1 MTSNR
6 GPAFHDAYK
15 RAGVDTDE
23 ATTGLNRIV
32 QRIHRTWPQKGQ
44 RGAVQL
50 PIGYFANV
58 IDIGGGLGLGMCTD
72 GVGSKA
78 IIARQMHCYDTIGI
92 DCVAM
97 NVNDLICIG
106 ARPLSMVD
114 YIAIDHA
121 DAEILDA
128 IGAGLAN
135 GAIQAGVSISGGEIA
150 QLKDVV
156 NGFDLA
162 GTAVG
167 TVPLDKIIT
176 GRNLE
181 AGDFIVGLAS
191 NGIHSNGITLARKS
205 FFERE
210 QPLSLETRMPELK
223 VTLGE
228 ELLRPTEIYVS
239 EVMDIVETIET
250 VKALINV
257 TSDGLL
263 NLNRVANKQIG
274 FQIGDMPPVPAIF
287 DLIRHY
293 GEVSAAEMFEVYNMG
308 VGFCV
313 LVGQRD
319 IDATLAIL
327 ERHGRKA
334 WIIGQVID
342 DETNGVYLT
351 RERLEGRG
359 KRFRSL

>member
-6 GPAFHDAYK
+6 GLALHDAYK
-15 RAGVDTDE
+15 KAGVDTDE

-32 QRIHRTWPQKGQ
+32 QQIHRTWPPSGTL
-44 RGAVQL
+44 GAVQL

-58 IDIGGGLGLGMCTD
+58 IDIGGGIGLGMCTD

-78 IIARQMHCYDTIGI
+78 IIARLMHRYNTIGI

-121 DAEILDA
+121 DANILDA
-128 IGAGLAN
+128 IGAGLTD
-135 GAIQAGVSISGGEIA
+135 GAIQAGISISGGEIA

-156 NGFDLA
+156 DGFDLA
-162 GTAVG
+162 GTVVG

-181 AGDFIVGLAS
+181 PGDCIIGLAS
-191 NGIHSNGITLARKS
+191 NGIHSNGLTLARMA
-205 FFERE
+205 FFDRE
-210 QPLSLETRMPELK
+210 QPVLLEHKFPELQES
-223 VTLGE
+223 LGD
-228 ELLRPTEIYVS
+228 ELLRPTEIYVA
-239 EVMDIVETIET
+239 EAMKIIESID

-263 NLNRVANKQIG
+263 NLNRAANSHVG
-274 FQIGDMPPVPAIF
+274 FRIDNMPPTPAIF
-287 DLIRHY
+287 GLIQRY
-293 GEVSAAEMFEVYNMG
+293 GKVRLAEMFQVYNMG
-308 VGFCV
+308 VGFCII
-313 LVGQRD
+313 VGQRD
-319 IDATLAIL
+319 IDATLTIL
-327 ERHGRKA
+327 ETHGRKA
-334 WIIGQVID
+334 WIIGQVIE

-351 RERLEGRG
+351 RERLQGHG
-359 KRFRSL
+359 KRFRPL

>member
-6 GPAFHDAYK
+6 GRALHDAYK
-15 RAGVDTDE
+15 RAGVNTDE

-32 QRIHRTWPQKGQ
+32 QRIHRTWPQKGKL
-44 RGAVQL
+44 GAVQL
-50 PIGYFANV
+50 PIGYFANA
-58 IDIGGGLGLGMCTD
+58 IDIGGGIGLGMCTD

-78 IIARQMHCYDTIGI
+78 IIARQMHCYNTIGI

-128 IGAGLAN
+128 IGEGLTD
-135 GAIQAGVSISGGEIA
+135 GAIQAGISISGGEIA

-176 GRNLE
+176 GRNLKP
-181 AGDFIVGLAS
+181 GDCIIGLAS
-191 NGIHSNGITLARKS
+191 NGIHSNGLTLARKS
-205 FFERE
+205 FFDRER
-210 QPLSLETRMPELK
+210 PLSLETRIPELE
-223 VTLGE
+223 VSLGE
-228 ELLRPTEIYVS
+228 ELLRPTEIYVA
-239 EVMDIVETIET
+239 EVMDIVETIAT
-250 VKALINV
+250 VKALVNV

-263 NLNRVANKQIG
+263 NLNRVENKHIG
-274 FQIGDMPPVPAIF
+274 FRIGDMPPVPAIF
-287 DLIRHY
+287 DLIQRY
-293 GEVSAAEMFEVYNMG
+293 GDVSAAEMFEVYNMG

-319 IDATLAIL
+319 IDATLKIL

-334 WIIGQVID
+334 WVIGHVID

-351 RERLEGRG
+351 RERLEGHG
-359 KRFRSL
+359 KRFLSL

>member
-6 GPAFHDAYK
+6 GLALHDAYK
-15 RAGVDTDE
+15 KAGVDTDE

-32 QRIHRTWPQKGQ
+32 QRIHRTWPQKGKL
-44 RGAVQL
+44 GAVQL

-58 IDIGGGLGLGMCTD
+58 IDIGGGIGLGMCTD

-78 IIARQMHCYDTIGI
+78 IIARQMHCYNTIGI

-97 NVNDLICIG
+97 NVNDLICLG
-106 ARPLSMVD
+106 VRPLSMVD
-114 YIAIDHA
+114 YIAIDHV

-128 IGAGLAN
+128 IGAGLTD
-135 GAIQAGVSISGGEIA
+135 GAIQAGISISGGEIA

-156 NGFDLA
+156 DGFDLA

-181 AGDFIVGLAS
+181 PGDCIIGLAS
-191 NGIHSNGITLARKS
+191 NGIHSNGLTLARKS
-205 FFERE
+205 FFDRE
-210 QPLSLETRMPELK
+210 LPLSLETRIPELG
-223 VTLGE
+223 VSLGE
-228 ELLRPTEIYVS
+228 ELLRPTEIYVA
-239 EVMDIVETIET
+239 EVMDIVETIAT
-250 VKALINV
+250 VKALVNV

-263 NLNRVANKQIG
+263 NLNRTENKRVG
-274 FQIGDMPPVPAIF
+274 FRIDNMPPTPAIF
-287 DLIRHY
+287 ELIQRH
-293 GEVSAAEMFEVYNMG
+293 GKVTTAEMFEVYNMG

-313 LVGQRD
+313 VVGQRD
-319 IDATLAIL
+319 MDASLSILA
-327 ERHGRKA
+327 RHGRSA
-334 WIIGQVID
+334 WAIGQVID

-351 RERLEGRG
+351 RQRLQGHG
-359 KRFRSL
+359 KRFRSQ